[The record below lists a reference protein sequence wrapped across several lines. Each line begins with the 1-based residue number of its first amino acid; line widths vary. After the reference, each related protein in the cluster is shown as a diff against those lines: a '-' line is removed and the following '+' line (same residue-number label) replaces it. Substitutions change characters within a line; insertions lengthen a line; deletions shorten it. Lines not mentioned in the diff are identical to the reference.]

1 MGENGLGASDFRE
14 DGCVKGLVFGTYL
27 HGVFDSEEMQEALWN
42 ALARQ
47 KGILDQKDQ
56 WTAGAGPSFSLK
68 EYKETQYEKLA
79 QVLRENL
86 DMEMIYRILE
96 RKDG

>member
-1 MGENGLGASDFRE
+1 MECF
-14 DGCVKGLVFGTYL
+14 
-27 HGVFDSEEMQEALWN
+27 SE
-42 ALARQ
+42 
-47 KGILDQKDQ
+47 
-56 WTAGAGPSFSLK
+56 GPSFSLK